1 MLNLYLI
8 QCKSYLSEVNVIFL
22 SANVWRRNYKARK
35 QTTISTFYT
44 CSSSIHVPFNDILK
58 FKKSIAKLRGHLK
71 GKEKNNLV
79 QFPLFCTKC
88 LFLKLIFYSSLT
100 SICFPA
106 QEILSSENL
115 LLWFNSTILLIQ
127 YRFLILEK
135 INIHIN

>member
-71 GKEKNNLV
+71 GKEK
-79 QFPLFCTKC
+79 
-88 LFLKLIFYSSLT
+88 
-100 SICFPA
+100 
-106 QEILSSENL
+106 
-115 LLWFNSTILLIQ
+115 TILFTFPCFVQ
-127 YRFLILEK
+127 SVSF
-135 INIHIN
+135 